1 MDANGLV
8 GENLKRVMIYRSI
21 LILRFFSHL
30 AHRQADVPDDMH
42 IGMCLDSMD
51 IPIVHSSRFHQARPM
66 DYAKDYLLHTQ
77 PISFHKHE
85 EHDPVKIWNEF
96 LDADYDEKEATLL
109 SQRKHDEL

>member
-1 MDANGLV
+1 MA
-8 GENLKRVMIYRSI
+8 
-21 LILRFFSHL
+21 LILHYFSHL
-30 AHRQADVPDDMH
+30 AYRQADAPDDMH